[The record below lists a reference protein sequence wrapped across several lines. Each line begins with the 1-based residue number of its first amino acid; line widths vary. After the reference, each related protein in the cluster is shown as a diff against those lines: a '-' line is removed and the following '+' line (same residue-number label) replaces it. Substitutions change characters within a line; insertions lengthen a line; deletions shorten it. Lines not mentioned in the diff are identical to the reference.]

1 MRIMSPY
8 LILNIRKNDCEIES
22 SENKKREVVHA
33 NNLVR
38 FVVDAVADLLTEDSE
53 GMISS
58 EESTIELANEQVG
71 VCL

>member
-1 MRIMSPY
+1 MRI
-8 LILNIRKNDCEIES
+8 IRKNDCEIES

-58 EESTIELANEQVG
+58 DESTIELANEQVG